1 MRRYRLLKEAAQA
14 FTAYAAVH
22 GGPIHL
28 ALIDVLAQSLSLK
41 GEPLAQLERALRAL
55 SDIDDVGEL
64 AFHTLA
70 DIEVLLNTAEAE
82 LRLDAAQIYEEF
94 SSLLHIGSADPLYE
108 SIRLHVTAR
117 GEAGWHYTGSPP
129 YGALEFTLDDVRGRE
144 GSDIQER
151 IVWFLQ
157 RPD

>member
-1 MRRYRLLKEAAQA
+1 MRRYRLLREAAQA
-14 FTAYAAVH
+14 FTEYAAIH

-28 ALIDVLAQSLSLK
+28 ALIDVLAQSLK

-55 SDIDDVGEL
+55 SDIDDAGEL

-70 DIEVLLNTAEAE
+70 DLKMLSNSAEAE
-82 LRLDAAQIYEEF
+82 LRLDAAHIYEVL

-108 SIRLHVTAR
+108 HIRLHVTAW
-117 GEAGWHYTGSPP
+117 GEAGWHYTGNPP
-129 YGALEFTLDDVRGRE
+129 YGALEFTLGDMQE
-144 GSDIQER
+144 GSDVQER
-151 IVWFLQ
+151 IVRFLH